1 MLMRLL
7 TFRRVLRRRRI
18 MPLKGL
24 CKPPAQPVVMISQE
38 ADNSPVGAEK
48 SVKEIFIA
56 KRTYVLDFAVLSCI
70 MNLGNTIVEG
80 K

>member
-24 CKPPAQPVVMISQE
+24 CKPPAQPVVMTDKKQKAHSE
-38 ADNSPVGAEK
+38 E
-48 SVKEIFIA
+48 
-56 KRTYVLDFAVLSCI
+56 
-70 MNLGNTIVEG
+70 
-80 K
+80 

>member
-24 CKPPAQPVVMISQE
+24 CKPPAQPVVMIFFGIIRFQE
-38 ADNSPVGAEK
+38 FCFREEPVPSSEEQA
-48 SVKEIFIA
+48 
-56 KRTYVLDFAVLSCI
+56 
-70 MNLGNTIVEG
+70 
-80 K
+80 

>member
-24 CKPPAQPVVMISQE
+24 CKPPAQPVVMIYSSSAVTAVFVRSFAQK
-38 ADNSPVGAEK
+38 GAV
-48 SVKEIFIA
+48 SSGT
-56 KRTYVLDFAVLSCI
+56 KRFGV
-70 MNLGNTIVEG
+70 
-80 K
+80 

>member
-24 CKPPAQPVVMISQE
+24 CKPPAQPVVMIFNIQE
-38 ADNSPVGAEK
+38 YHQENRRYISNPQRLLCG
-48 SVKEIFIA
+48 IFF
-56 KRTYVLDFAVLSCI
+56 RHR
-70 MNLGNTIVEG
+70 G
-80 K
+80 

>member
-24 CKPPAQPVVMISQE
+24 CKPPAQLVVMICGGRVNVQTSLQE
-38 ADNSPVGAEK
+38 
-48 SVKEIFIA
+48 
-56 KRTYVLDFAVLSCI
+56 LSA
-70 MNLGNTIVEG
+70 NQTE
-80 K
+80 